1 MTTAT
6 PRGRHRADRPIT
18 TPITIVAR
26 AAAENA
32 GALARKGAIAAA
44 GAGVLVSTLATSAHA
59 APATDVKTRVT
70 MMDLDAISST
80 ARTAVAAAPIIT
92 VASDAAFS
100 VEQAAVSVTP
110 PPAPKPVVPIG
121 SRAVSIALQ
130 YVGIMYTWG
139 GESPVE
145 GFDCSGL
152 IKYTYAKLGVSLP
165 HSSASLRYAGTV
177 VSTPRPGDLVWTPG
191 HVALYAGNG
200 MVIEAYET
208 GKPVRY
214 TEMWQDN
221 PVFVRVA

>member
-6 PRGRHRADRPIT
+6 PRGRHRAAGPIT

-32 GALARKGAIAAA
+32 GALARKGAISLA

-70 MMDLDAISST
+70 TVDLDAIQTT
-80 ARTAVAAAPIIT
+80 AASAVRAAPTIT
-92 VASDAAFS
+92 VAQDATFS

-110 PPAPKPVVPIG
+110 APKPVPIG
-121 SRAVSIALQ
+121 NRAVSIALQ
-130 YVGIMYTWG
+130 YVGIIYVLG
-139 GESPVE
+139 GETPSV

-152 IKYTYAKLGVSLP
+152 VKYVYGKLGVPLP
-165 HSSASLRYAGTV
+165 HSSASLRYAGDV
-177 VSTPRPGDLVWTPG
+177 VSTPKPGDIVWTPG
-191 HVALYAGNG
+191 HVALYAGDG
-200 MVIEAYET
+200 MIIEAYEA